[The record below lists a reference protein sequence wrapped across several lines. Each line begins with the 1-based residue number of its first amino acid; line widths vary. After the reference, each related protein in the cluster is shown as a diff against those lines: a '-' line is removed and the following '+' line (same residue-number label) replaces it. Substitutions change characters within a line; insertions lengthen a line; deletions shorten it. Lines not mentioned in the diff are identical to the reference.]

1 MSITLIGLGVKE
13 GDLTLSAKRALDEAD
28 KILARTAQSDSFKS
42 LEGYSVQALDNVFL
56 SSRNFDTLN
65 KNLAKEVLSA
75 GKTANVCY
83 CVDGAVSE
91 DEACRI
97 ILKKDKNAVA
107 CEGVSRISHVKNLA
121 KLTCSTVNALSAYEV
136 RSLKSCRA
144 AVIYDIDDEYAAS
157 EVKIV
162 LSDIFGE
169 ETACSFVRGDEVK
182 RIKIYEIDR
191 QKNYGLTCAVAVEE
205 GEFLKKERYDFADL
219 VHMVELLRA
228 PGGCPWD
235 RAQTNASIKG
245 NVIEEAYELADAIE
259 REDDDGIL
267 EETGDILSQ
276 AAFHA
281 LLKDE
286 QGVFNATDATTGNV
300 KKLIFRH
307 SHIFGGDKAASESEA
322 LGVWDKNKL
331 KEKHMTTFGESVM
344 AVPKNFPACMRA
356 QKVGKR
362 AAKSGMDFLS
372 PVSASEKL
380 WEEVKEMVEAM
391 QSGDKSAVFD
401 EAGDVLF
408 AAVNTCRL
416 AGVDCE
422 EALRA
427 ATDKFANRFVECEK
441 LIIAD
446 GKNMSDM
453 DELELDYYWVNA
465 KNALKKD

>member
-1 MSITLIGLGVKE
+1 MSITLIGLGIRE
-13 GDLTLSAKRALDEAD
+13 GDLTLSAKRALEGAD
-28 KILARTAQSDSFKS
+28 KILARTAYTESFKN
-42 LEGYSVQALDNVFL
+42 LKGFTVETLDRVFE
-56 SSRNFDTLN
+56 SSRTFDTLN
-65 KNLAKEVLSA
+65 KNLAKAVLSA
-75 GKTANVCY
+75 GRNGNVCY

-91 DEACRI
+91 DEACKI
-97 ILKKDKNAVA
+97 ILKRDKNAVVY
-107 CEGVSRISHVKNLA
+107 EGVSRVSHIKNLA
-121 KLTCSTVNALSAYEV
+121 KLGCSSVTALSAYEV

-144 AVIYDIDDEYAAS
+144 AIVYDVDDAYAAS

-162 LSDIFGE
+162 LTDLFGE
-169 ETACSFVRGDEVK
+169 ETQCVFVRGDTVK
-182 RIKIYEIDR
+182 KIKIYEIDR
-191 QKNYGLTCAVAVEE
+191 QKNYDLTCAVAVEE
-205 GEFLKKERYDFADL
+205 GEFLKKDRYDFADL
-219 VHMVELLRA
+219 VHMVEVLRA

-235 RAQTNASIKG
+235 RAQTNASIKS
-245 NVIEEAYELADAIE
+245 NVVEEAYELADAIE
-259 REDDDGIL
+259 RDDDEGIL
-267 EETGDILSQ
+267 EETGDVLLQ
-276 AAFHA
+276 AAFHSV
-281 LLKDE
+281 LKDE
-286 QGVFNATDATTGNV
+286 QGAFNFLDATTGNV

-331 KEKHMTTFGESVM
+331 KEKHMTTYGESVA
-344 AVPKNFPACMRA
+344 AVPKNMPACMRA

-362 AAKSGMDFLS
+362 AGKSGMDFLS

-391 QSGDKSAVFD
+391 QEGDKAATFD

-427 ATDKFANRFVECEK
+427 ATDKFVNRFVECEK
-441 LIIAD
+441 LVLAD
-446 GKNMSDM
+446 GKNMKDL
-453 DELELDYYWVNA
+453 DGLEMDYYWLKA

>member
-13 GDLTLSAKRALDEAD
+13 GDLTLSAKRALDNAD

-42 LEGYSVQALDNVFL
+42 LQGYDVQPLDSVFL

-65 KNLAKEVLSA
+65 KNLAKEVLNA
-75 GKTANVCY
+75 GKTADVCY

-91 DEACRI
+91 DEACKI
-97 ILKKDKNAVA
+97 ILKRVKNAVVY
-107 CEGVSRISHVKNLA
+107 EGVSRVSHVKNLA
-121 KLTCSTVNALSAYEV
+121 KLSCATVTALSAYDV

-144 AVIYDIDDEYAAS
+144 AVVYDIDDEYAAS

-162 LSDIFGE
+162 LSDLFGE
-169 ETACSFVRGDEVK
+169 ETECAFVRGDEVK
-182 RIKIYEIDR
+182 KIKIYELDR

-205 GEFLKKERYDFADL
+205 DEFLKKERYDFADL

-235 RAQTNASIKG
+235 RAQTNMSIKG

-259 REDDDGIL
+259 RDDDDGIL
-267 EETGDILSQ
+267 EETGDILLQ

-281 LLKDE
+281 LLKEE
-286 QGVFNATDATTGNV
+286 QGAFNATDATTGNV

-391 QSGDKSAVFD
+391 QAGDKQATFD

-446 GKNMSDM
+446 GKDM
-453 DELELDYYWVNA
+453 TDLDELELDYYWVKA